1 MSFLLW
7 PGKKIYE
14 LLSYFV
20 KTFRGFQ
27 RSDRNLNFK
36 VFVVLILLTEEARA
50 EDAAGGGEGERR
62 ITLNEA
68 LQ

>member
-1 MSFLLW
+1 MSSLLW
-7 PGKKIYE
+7 LGKKTYE
-14 LLSYFV
+14 PLSYFS

-62 ITLNEA
+62 ITSNEA